1 MTIAQAFP
9 VGEYLSDELE
19 ARGWSQQDFAEII
32 GRPVQFI
39 SEIISG
45 KRELTKESAAQI
57 AMAFGA
63 SPELWLNLQTQYQVW
78 VQSQDAD
85 FQEKLSN
92 IERKARQRE
101 LAPVSLLI
109 KRGIVQAGTLDEI
122 DQQLLDLYEVDS
134 FDTKS
139 SYSLAA
145 RKTDSTDEISATQ
158 LAWALSVRKK
168 AKIAQE
174 NIGEYSL
181 ANFENLSEK
190 IAKISVAP
198 ERFIDLQELFF
209 AAGVGLFYVENFPG
223 AKIDGVT
230 FMLGN
235 NPIIGLSG
243 RGKRLDKV
251 FFTLCHEMS
260 HILNKDVSETEFRV
274 DENLGSGIDLN
285 VQETAA
291 DIRASKIILAG
302 EELSD
307 PPVNIRADWVN
318 KEAERLGVHPIIVVG
333 RLQSQGKLDWRTT
346 LAKGAPNVDQY
357 MLEWK

>member
-9 VGEYLSDELE
+9 VGEYLFDELE
-19 ARGWSQQDFAEII
+19 ARGWSQQEFAEII

-57 AMAFGA
+57 AKAFGT
-63 SPELWLNLQTQYQVW
+63 SPEFWLNLQTQYQIW
-78 VQSQDAD
+78 VQSQDTD
-85 FQEKLSN
+85 FQEKLSG
-92 IERKARQRE
+92 IERKARQRA

-109 KRGIVQAGTLDEI
+109 KRGIVQPGTLDEI
-122 DQQLLDLYEVDS
+122 DRQLLDLYEIDS
-134 FDTKS
+134 FETKS

-145 RKTDSTDEISATQ
+145 RKTDFSEEISATQ

-168 AKIAQE
+168 AKTVQGE
-174 NIGEYSL
+174 IGEYSHAKL
-181 ANFENLSEK
+181 QNLSEK
-190 IAKISVAP
+190 LAKISVMP
-198 ERFIDLQELFF
+198 ENFADLQESFF

-235 NPIIGLSG
+235 KPIIGLSG

-251 FFTLCHEMS
+251 FFTLCHEVS
-260 HILNKDVSETEFRV
+260 HILNGDVSATEFRV
-274 DENLGSGIDLN
+274 DENLGSETDLN
-285 VQETAA
+285 EQETAA
-291 DIRASKIILAG
+291 DIRASEIILAG
-302 EELSD
+302 EELST
-307 PPVNIRADWVN
+307 PPMNIRADWVH
-318 KEAERLGVHPIIVVG
+318 KEASRLGVHPIVVVG
-333 RLQSQGKLDWRTT
+333 RLQNQGKLDWRTT

-357 MLEWK
+357 MMAWK